1 MRPTSLVVSSMAAVF
16 LIVAP
21 AWSCQDEQQKPPQS
35 REPSAASQDHSKNQT
50 QAPAAQEDLLAEAAR
65 KAREQRKEAPKAAR
79 VFTNDNIPTAGGI
92 SAVGTSAGTPA
103 NSGGGTAATQQG
115 KTTEKAASPNDEKT
129 WRARFAAL
137 RHKLE
142 QDQSELDIMQ
152 RELGQLNLQYYP
164 DPNKQM
170 QQQFSR
176 EEINRKTA
184 AIEEKK
190 KQVAADQQAIAEA
203 EDALRQAGGDPGWAN
218 PQ

>member
-1 MRPTSLVVSSMAAVF
+1 MRPTSMVVSWMAALF
-16 LIVAP
+16 LIAAP
-21 AWSCQDEQQKPPQS
+21 AWSRQDDQQTPPQKQEQS
-35 REPSAASQDHSKNQT
+35 TASPDHSKSQA
-50 QAPAAQEDLLAEAAR
+50 QAPAAQGDALAEAAR
-65 KAREQRKEAPKAAR
+65 KAREQRKEAPKAAK

-92 SAVGTSAGTPA
+92 SAVGAAPATPA
-103 NSGGGTAATQQG
+103 APGEGNGGAAQA
-115 KTTEKAASPNDEKT
+115 KTTSKAAAPNGET
-129 WRARFAAL
+129 AWRARFASL

-170 QQQFSR
+170 QQQLTR
-176 EEINRKTA
+176 EDINKKTA

-190 KQVAADQQAIAEA
+190 KQVAADQQAISDA
-203 EDALRQAGGDPGWAN
+203 EDALRQAGGEPGWSN